1 MNETRYADAPRV
13 STPVRAARRLFG
25 TVETGPDTVRIG
37 GLLSSTVIPYA
48 RITSVN
54 TNMVTGSV
62 TIETG
67 AQTHEV
73 KLWNPLKVAPLA
85 AAIRE
90 GLAYFLTR
98 PSGGPFAP
106 PGTVRVDDGGPTAG
120 EYRKRDG
127 IV

>member
-1 MNETRYADAPRV
+1 MK
-13 STPVRAARRLFG
+13 AARRLIG
-25 TVETGPDTVRIG
+25 TVEATAEGVRIG
-37 GLLSSTVIPYA
+37 GLLSSTVIPYT

-54 TNMVTGSV
+54 TNMVSGAV

-90 GLAYFLTR
+90 GISYHLTT
-98 PSGGPFAP
+98 PPGFAP
-106 PGTVRVDDGGPTAG
+106 AGTKRVDDGGPPGG

-127 IV
+127 SAYP